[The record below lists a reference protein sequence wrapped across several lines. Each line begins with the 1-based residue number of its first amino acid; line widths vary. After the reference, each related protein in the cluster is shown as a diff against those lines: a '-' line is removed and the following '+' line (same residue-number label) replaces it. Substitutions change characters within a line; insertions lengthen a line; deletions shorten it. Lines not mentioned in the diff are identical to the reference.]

1 MALGHVGHVE
11 RELQPIPGLDIDI
24 SRLIQIPIKLADYTQ
39 PKRFRFIDCD
49 YLLHKDKLR
58 LWETTELP
66 TGRYATISYVWQ
78 GLPPTTD
85 EQTLSFTFASAGNAS
100 RFQVDVLKSA
110 CGLALHKGVNLIWL
124 DGLCILQ
131 TSDEDQGW
139 QIQNMYDVYSRCHH
153 CVVLPA
159 GMTRLATL
167 EVTNTW
173 IGRNWTLQEA
183 VAPKT
188 TYVLFAWTHGT
199 CYFDGTS
206 LGWVFELET
215 GESCVRLG
223 LY

>member
-1 MALGHVGHVE
+1 MSPFTPTFSSYIYMALGHVGHVE
-11 RELQPIPGLDIDI
+11 RAATYTRAGHRHL
-24 SRLIQIPIKLADYTQ
+24 RLIQIPIKLADYTQ

-66 TGRYATISYVWQ
+66 TGRYATISCMS
-78 GLPPTTD
+78 GKDSHPLRMNRR
-85 EQTLSFTFASAGNAS
+85 SASFASAGNAS

-153 CVVLPA
+153 CVVL
-159 GMTRLATL
+159 RLA
-167 EVTNTW
+167 
-173 IGRNWTLQEA
+173 
-183 VAPKT
+183 
-188 TYVLFAWTHGT
+188 
-199 CYFDGTS
+199 
-206 LGWVFELET
+206 
-215 GESCVRLG
+215 
-223 LY
+223 